1 MPPTHPE
8 MNLPDHDPADV
19 GPVQGVFDFEF
30 GSMNGYANWRQ
41 QQERWLAA
49 VRAEWRLPVGRH
61 VRIKLKTMDHE
72 LVGKLKAVDLPV
84 TIDKRIPL
92 RLNVDGVDVWPADI
106 ERCVVI
112 E

>member
-1 MPPTHPE
+1 
-8 MNLPDHDPADV
+8 MNPVENDPAEAS
-19 GPVQGVFDFEF
+19 PVQGVFDFES
-30 GSMNGYANWRQ
+30 GGMNGYANWHQ

-49 VRAEWRLPVGRH
+49 VRAEWRLPVAKH

-72 LVGKLKAVDLPV
+72 LAGKLKVMDPPV

-92 RLNVDGVDVWPADI
+92 RLSIEGIEVCSADI